1 MATYPDH
8 LGAGIVGRPEGKP
21 ASGLKAA
28 PLSVAWASGLPRIQG
43 GAHMRGGPCSLST
56 AWTSGPLGHRRGP
69 EEGCSLPPGVES
81 RWGPH
86 AFQEAQGALV
96 PPHHHL
102 MPCMLPGGHQGL
114 GAGAPLCSG
123 KSAHPS

>member
-1 MATYPDH
+1 
-8 LGAGIVGRPEGKP
+8 
-21 ASGLKAA
+21 
-28 PLSVAWASGLPRIQG
+28 
-43 GAHMRGGPCSLST
+43 MRGGPCSLST
-56 AWTSGPLGHRRGP
+56 AWTSGPLGHRRGL

-102 MPCMLPGGHQGL
+102 MPCMLPGGQQGL

-123 KSAHPS
+123 KSAHPSWSKEMGVRGRTTGHVLGSQLRSLC